1 MPDKFEVQLDSL
13 SAARVA
19 VAALFFVNGAL
30 FANWVPRVPDV
41 KAALGLGEG
50 ALGLALLAGGVGGL
64 VGSLIAG
71 PLDTRFGSRE
81 VSAFGG
87 ILLAA
92 LLAAPALAWSW
103 ATLAAALLVVVG
115 FDAVM
120 DVSMNAH
127 AVAVQRGYRRSIVNG
142 FHAMWSIGAVA
153 GSLAGSAAAAR
164 GVPVGTHLALA
175 GLVLGSAVVVAR
187 HWLLP
192 TVTVQAPPSAGHGM
206 GAAINWTER
215 ARRRGLVLPAGA
227 VGALGLMA
235 LLGAIVEDTPGS
247 WSAVYLRETL
257 GASPGFA
264 GLGFAAFTGA
274 MTVGRLLGDRTVERF
289 GAARV
294 LRTGALMGAVGLAAA
309 LALGTPVA
317 GIVGFGLVGIGVSTL
332 FPLAFATAG
341 GLADMPAGGAIGVV
355 SLLARGG
362 FLFAPPVIG
371 VAAEA
376 FGLSVALALVVVACV
391 AVAASAGAVTR
402 RAERGG

>member
-1 MPDKFEVQLDSL
+1 MPDEDVRPESL

-41 KAALGLGEG
+41 KVTLGLGEG
-50 ALGLALLAGGVGGL
+50 ALGLAIFGGAIGGL
-64 VGSLIAG
+64 VGSLAAG

-81 VSAFGG
+81 VSVFGG
-87 ILLAA
+87 VVLAA
-92 LLAAPALAWSW
+92 LLAGPGLAWSW
-103 ATLAAALLVVVG
+103 ATLAAALLLVAG
-115 FDAVM
+115 SDAVM

-127 AVAVQRGYRRSIVNG
+127 AVAVQRGYGRSIVNG
-142 FHAMWSIGAVA
+142 FHALWSLGAVA

-164 GVPVGTHLALA
+164 GVPVATHLAFA

-192 TVTVQAPPSAGHGM
+192 TVTVQAPPSAAR
-206 GAAINWTER
+206 GAGGAIRWIDR
-215 ARRRGLVLPAGA
+215 ARRRGLVLPTGA

-235 LLGAIVEDTPGS
+235 LLGGIVEDTPGS

-257 GASPGFA
+257 GASPGVA
-264 GLGFAAFTGA
+264 GLAFAACTGA

-294 LRTGALMGAVGLAAA
+294 LRTGALIAAVGLAAA
-309 LALGTPVA
+309 LVLATPVA
-317 GIVGFGLVGIGVSTL
+317 AIVGFGLLGIGVSTL
-332 FPLAFATAG
+332 FPLVFATAG
-341 GLADMPAGGAIGVV
+341 GLADTPAGGAIGMV

-362 FLFAPPVIG
+362 FLLAPPLIG
-371 VAAEA
+371 AVADAV
-376 FGLSVALALVVVACV
+376 GLQVALALVVAACA
-391 AVAASAGAVTR
+391 AVAASAGVVTR
-402 RAERGG
+402 RAARSG